1 MAAYLPMASLGMQA
15 AGAAMGTVGSYYS
28 AQNTKSN
35 LQMQANLADTNAQ
48 IAELGA
54 QSALAQG
61 AKEEQRSRLQ
71 TTAIKK
77 SQRVALAANGVD
89 LGQGS
94 AAELLTSTDLMGDI
108 DANTIKANAV
118 RSAWCYRTQATNYQN
133 QALMDRAA
141 AGAISPGAGAVASLL
156 GSAGSVV
163 QSWYQFNQA
172 GAKGFGKKVVM
183 QDSGKATGS
192 WW

>member
-28 AQNTKSN
+28 AKTQQQNLKT
-35 LQMQANLADTNAQ
+35 QAAIADTNAQ

-71 TTAIKK
+71 TTALKK

-89 LGQGS
+89 LGVGS

-108 DANTIKANAV
+108 DANTIKANAM
-118 RSAWCYRTQATNYQN
+118 RSAWGYRTQATNYQN
-133 QALMDRAA
+133 QAAMNRAT
-141 AGAISPGAGAVASLL
+141 AGAISPVGGAVGTLL
-156 GSAGSVV
+156 GSAGSVA
-163 QSWYQFNQA
+163 QNWYQFNQA
-172 GAKGFGKKVVM
+172 GAQGFG
-183 QDSGKATGS
+183 QKATQAPTGS

>member
-35 LQMQANLADTNAQ
+35 LQLQANLADTNAQ

-71 TTAIKK
+71 TTALKK

-89 LGQGS
+89 LGVGS

-108 DANTIKANAV
+108 DANTIKANAM
-118 RSAWCYRTQATNYQN
+118 RSAWGYRTQATNYQN
-133 QALMDRAA
+133 QASMNRAT
-141 AGAISPGAGAVASLL
+141 AGAISPGGGAVGTLL
-156 GSAGSVV
+156 GSAGSVA
-163 QSWYQFNQA
+163 QSWYTFNQA
-172 GAKGFGKKVVM
+172 GAKGFGDKVDAT
-183 QDSGKATGS
+183 QTGS

>member
-35 LQMQANLADTNAQ
+35 LQLQANLADTNAQ

-71 TTAIKK
+71 TTALKK

-118 RSAWCYRTQATNYQN
+118 RSAWGYRTQATNYQN
-133 QALMDRAA
+133 QALMDRAS
-141 AGAISPGAGAVASLL
+141 AGGISPVGGAVSSLL
-156 GSAGSVV
+156 GSAGSVG
-163 QSWYQFNQA
+163 QSWYLFNQA
-172 GAKGFGKKVVM
+172 GAKGFGEKAVM

>member
-71 TTAIKK
+71 TTALKK
-77 SQRVALAANGVD
+77 SQRVAMAANGVD

-94 AAELLTSTDLMGDI
+94 AAEILTSTDLMGDI

-118 RSAWCYRTQATNYQN
+118 RNAWGYRTQATNYQN
-133 QALMDRAA
+133 QALMNRAS

-156 GSAGSVV
+156 GSAGSVGR
-163 QSWYQFNQA
+163 SWYQLNQA
-172 GAKGFGKKVVM
+172 GAKGFAKKVVM

>member
-71 TTAIKK
+71 TTALKK

-118 RSAWCYRTQATNYQN
+118 RSAWGYRTQATNYQN

-156 GSAGSVV
+156 VSAGSVV

-172 GAKGFGKKVVM
+172 GAKGFGKKAVM

>member
-71 TTAIKK
+71 TTALKK

-118 RSAWCYRTQATNYQN
+118 RSAWGYRTQATNYQN
-133 QALMDRAA
+133 QALMDRAS

-156 GSAGSVV
+156 GSAGSVG
-163 QSWYQFNQA
+163 QSWYQFNQV
-172 GAKGFGKKVVM
+172 GAKGFGEKAVM

>member
-71 TTAIKK
+71 TTALKK
-77 SQRVALAANGVD
+77 SQRVAMAANGVD

-94 AAELLTSTDLMGDI
+94 AAEILTSTDLMGDI

-118 RSAWCYRTQATNYQN
+118 RNAWGYRTQATNYQN
-133 QALMDRAA
+133 QALTNRASA
-141 AGAISPGAGAVASLL
+141 SSISPMGGAVSSLL
-156 GSAGSVV
+156 GSAGAVG
-163 QSWYQFNQA
+163 QSWYQFNQE
-172 GAKGFGKKVVM
+172 GAQGFGKKAVM

>member
-71 TTAIKK
+71 TTALKK
-77 SQRVALAANGVD
+77 SQRVAMAANGVD

-94 AAELLTSTDLMGDI
+94 AAEILTSTDLMGDI

-118 RSAWCYRTQATNYQN
+118 RNAWGYRTQATNYQN
-133 QALMDRAA
+133 QALMNRASA
-141 AGAISPGAGAVASLL
+141 SSISPMGGAVSSLL
-156 GSAGSVV
+156 GSAGAVG
-163 QSWYQFNQA
+163 QSWYQFNQV
-172 GAKGFGKKVVM
+172 GAQGFGKKAVM

>member
-35 LQMQANLADTNAQ
+35 LQLQANLADTNAQ

-71 TTAIKK
+71 TTALKK
-77 SQRVALAANGVD
+77 SQRVAMAANGVD

-94 AAELLTSTDLMGDI
+94 AAEILTSTDLMGDI

-118 RSAWCYRTQATNYQN
+118 RNAWGYRTQATNYQN
-133 QALMDRAA
+133 QGAMNRASA
-141 AGAISPGAGAVASLL
+141 SSISPVGGAVSSLL
-156 GSAGSVV
+156 GSAGSVG

-172 GAKGFGKKVVM
+172 GAQGFG
-183 QDSGKATGS
+183 QKATQAPTGS

>member
-28 AQNTKSN
+28 ARNTKSN
-35 LQMQANLADTNAQ
+35 LQLQANLADTNAQ

-71 TTAIKK
+71 TTALKK

-108 DANTIKANAV
+108 DANTIRANAV
-118 RSAWCYRTQATNYQN
+118 RSAWGYRTQATNYQN
-133 QALMDRAA
+133 QALMDRAS

-156 GSAGSVV
+156 GSAGSVG
-163 QSWYQFNQA
+163 QSWYQFNQV
-172 GAKGFGKKVVM
+172 GAQGFGKKVVM

>member
-28 AQNTKSN
+28 ARNTKSN
-35 LQMQANLADTNAQ
+35 LQLQANLADTNAQ

-71 TTAIKK
+71 TTALKK

-108 DANTIKANAV
+108 DANTIKANAL
-118 RSAWCYRTQATNYQN
+118 RSAWGYRTQATNYQN

-141 AGAISPGAGAVASLL
+141 AGTISPGMSAAASLL
-156 GSAGSVV
+156 GSAGSVGP
-163 QSWYQFNQA
+163 SWYQFNQA
-172 GAKGFGKKVVM
+172 GAKGFGEKAVM

>member
-35 LQMQANLADTNAQ
+35 LQTQANLADANAQ

-61 AKEEQRSRLQ
+61 AKEEQRRRLQ
-71 TTAIKK
+71 TTALKK

-118 RSAWCYRTQATNYQN
+118 RSAWGYRTQATNYQN
-133 QALMDRAA
+133 QAIMNRAS
-141 AGAISPGAGAVASLL
+141 AGSISPVGGAVSSLL
-156 GSAGSVV
+156 GSAGSVG

-172 GAKGFGKKVVM
+172 GAKGFGKKAVM
-183 QDSGKATGS
+183 QDFGKATGS

>member
-35 LQMQANLADTNAQ
+35 LQLQANLADTNAQ

-71 TTAIKK
+71 TTALKK

-118 RSAWCYRTQATNYQN
+118 RSAWGYRTQATNYQN
-133 QALMDRAA
+133 QALMNRAS

-156 GSAGSVV
+156 GSAGSVG
-163 QSWYQFNQA
+163 QSWYLFNQV
-172 GAKGFGKKVVM
+172 GAKGFGEKAVM

>member
-71 TTAIKK
+71 TTALKK

-118 RSAWCYRTQATNYQN
+118 RNAWGYRTQATNYQN
-133 QALMDRAA
+133 QALMNRAS

-156 GSAGSVV
+156 GGAGSVG

-172 GAKGFGKKVVM
+172 GAKGFGKKAVM

>member
-71 TTAIKK
+71 TTALKK
-77 SQRVALAANGVD
+77 SQRVAMAANGVD

-94 AAELLTSTDLMGDI
+94 AAEILTSTDLMGDI

-118 RSAWCYRTQATNYQN
+118 RNAWGYRTQATNYQN
-133 QALMDRAA
+133 QALMNRAS

-156 GSAGSVV
+156 GSAGSVG
-163 QSWYQFNQA
+163 QSWYQFNQE
-172 GAKGFGKKVVM
+172 GAKGFGKKAVM

>member
-71 TTAIKK
+71 TTALKK
-77 SQRVALAANGVD
+77 SQRVAMAANGVD

-94 AAELLTSTDLMGDI
+94 AAEILTSTDLMGDI

-118 RSAWCYRTQATNYQN
+118 RNAWGYRTQATNYQN
-133 QALMDRAA
+133 QALMNRASA
-141 AGAISPGAGAVASLL
+141 SSISPMGGAVSSLL
-156 GSAGSVV
+156 GSAGAVG
-163 QSWYQFNQA
+163 QSWYLFNQV
-172 GAKGFGKKVVM
+172 GAQGFGKKAVM

>member
-35 LQMQANLADTNAQ
+35 LQLQANLADTNAQ

-71 TTAIKK
+71 TTALKK

-118 RSAWCYRTQATNYQN
+118 RNAWGYRTQATNYQN
-133 QALMDRAA
+133 QALMNRAS

-156 GSAGSVV
+156 GSAGSVG
-163 QSWYQFNQA
+163 QSWYQFNQE
-172 GAKGFGKKVVM
+172 GAKGFGKKAVM

>member
-28 AQNTKSN
+28 ARNTKSN
-35 LQMQANLADTNAQ
+35 LQLQANLADTNAQ

-71 TTAIKK
+71 TTALKK

-94 AAELLTSTDLMGDI
+94 AAEILTSTDLMGDI

-118 RSAWCYRTQATNYQN
+118 RN
-133 QALMDRAA
+133 
-141 AGAISPGAGAVASLL
+141 AIIK
-156 GSAGSVV
+156 SVPYSKENV
-163 QSWYQFNQA
+163 VEIIRQSMLELEEVIENDEEEYSINE
-172 GAKGFGKKVVM
+172 
-183 QDSGKATGS
+183 
-192 WW
+192 